1 MPTTTTGF
9 ICVFIA
15 MLGFGSNFVPVKRFE
30 TGDGM
35 FFQWVLCCAIWCCG
49 VVVYCF
55 QGCPTFQPVAM
66 LGGAIWATG
75 NIMSVPIIKTLGLS
89 LGLLIWGQTNMI
101 VGWATGYFGLFGVK
115 SQANQISTPSLNFV
129 GVGLAVVAL
138 SLYVFIKPNDNGS
151 GDNDDS
157 VAPNSSERLLS
168 HAARNDYASMSTNT
182 PRLLGNETYQ
192 PVNMK
197 KGGAGR
203 VTEVDAMM
211 GGNNS
216 SSATD
221 ASASAR
227 PSAAVVGA
235 AVEQLSPFDALPKA
249 TKRLIGVAM
258 SVISG
263 LFYGST
269 FTPPQVVAVWG
280 PSCYGPNRT
289 EGRLNLPGCGDKDM
303 LDYVFPHFT
312 GIFLTSTFYFLCY
325 CAYMNNRPRIYPEA
339 ILPAFASG
347 IMWAIAQSCWFVAN
361 SALGFALAFPLITSG
376 PGFIA
381 SMWGVCLFQEVK
393 GVRNFT
399 VLGVALII
407 TVASGLCIAMSR
419 GGGGGADAP
428 SPSSML

>member
-49 VVVYCF
+49 VVVYGF

-89 LGLLIWGQTNMI
+89 LGLLIWGQTNML

-115 SQANQISTPSLNFV
+115 SQAHEISNKHLNFL

-138 SLYVFIKPNDNGS
+138 SLYVFIKPNNDSS
-151 GDNDDS
+151 GDNNDDDDDF
-157 VAPNSSERLLS
+157 VAPTSSERLLS
-168 HAARNDYASMSTNT
+168 HAARNDYASMSNNT

-192 PVNMK
+192 PVNL
-197 KGGAGR
+197 
-203 VTEVDAMM
+203 
-211 GGNNS
+211 N
-216 SSATD
+216 D
-221 ASASAR
+221 ASATSA
-227 PSAAVVGA
+227 SKNMAAVV
-235 AVEQLSPFDALPKA
+235 EDLSPFDALPRA
-249 TKRLIGVAM
+249 TKRLVGVAM
-258 SVISG
+258 SVVSG

-269 FTPPQVVAVWG
+269 FTPPQIVADYG
-280 PSCYGPNRT
+280 PSCYDLPGLNRT
-289 EGRLNLPGCGDKDM
+289 NGTRLNLPGCGDKDM

-407 TVASGLCIAMSR
+407 TVSSGLCIAMSR
-419 GGGGGADAP
+419 G
-428 SPSSML
+428 